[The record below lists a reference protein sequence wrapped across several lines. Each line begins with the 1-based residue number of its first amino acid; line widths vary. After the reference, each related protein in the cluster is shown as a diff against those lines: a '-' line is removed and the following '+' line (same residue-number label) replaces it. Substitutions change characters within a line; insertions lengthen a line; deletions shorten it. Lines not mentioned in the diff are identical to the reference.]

1 MKVVALIPAA
11 LLATSL
17 TGCVVAPLGPATMLA
32 GRGLRCA
39 NLLHPRSRLPLGLL
53 LPLQLGLA
61 SPAARGG
68 IAVGAERA

>member
-17 TGCVVAPLGPATMLA
+17 TGCVVAPLVPGYDARRAWSTLRQPTPSPVPATSGATTPASVGA
-32 GRGLRCA
+32 GVT
-39 NLLHPRSRLPLGLL
+39 RST
-53 LPLQLGLA
+53 
-61 SPAARGG
+61 GG